1 VSIRKSTYLRDA
13 VTRLRESDLRQALAF
28 LHEAAAIDG
37 PDPFPPSVLALLRDL
52 VPCTAVSWHAWR
64 VDDGQL
70 RIQIASTDADHTASV
85 WEAYPEYRNED
96 PLPGGCPGVG
106 RCAPAIVGRAIRLS
120 DLISRSAFRGSG
132 LYAHVCRP
140 LGVEYVMKLF
150 LPIRGGVARSFVFD
164 RGEDDF
170 GARDRAVVDLL
181 LPHFLQLEENAR
193 WRRLAEAEGP
203 DLGGEQLTVREREI
217 LALVGQGL
225 SNVEIAGR
233 LWISS
238 ATVRT
243 HLDNVYA
250 KLGVHSRTAALACVR
265 ELGRERAEDA

>member
-1 VSIRKSTYLRDA
+1 
-13 VTRLRESDLRQALAF
+13 
-28 LHEAAAIDG
+28 
-37 PDPFPPSVLALLRDL
+37 
-52 VPCTAVSWHAWR
+52 
-64 VDDGQL
+64 
-70 RIQIASTDADHTASV
+70 
-85 WEAYPEYRNED
+85 
-96 PLPGGCPGVG
+96 
-106 RCAPAIVGRAIRLS
+106 
-120 DLISRSAFRGSG
+120 
-132 LYAHVCRP
+132 
-140 LGVEYVMKLF
+140 MKL

-203 DLGGEQLTVREREI
+203 GGGQLTVREREI

-250 KLGVHSRTAALACVR
+250 KLGVHSRTAALARVR

>member
-1 VSIRKSTYLRDA
+1 M
-13 VTRLRESDLRQALAF
+13 TRLRESDLRQALAF

-52 VPCTAVSWHAWR
+52 VPSTAVSWHAWR

-70 RIQIASTDADHTASV
+70 RIRIASTDADRTASV
-85 WEAYPEYRNED
+85 WEAYPEYRYED

-120 DLISRSAFRGSG
+120 DLIRRSAFRGSG
-132 LYAHVCRP
+132 LYAHICRP

-203 DLGGEQLTVREREI
+203 GLGGEQLTVREREI

-250 KLGVHSRTAALACVR
+250 KLGVHSRTAALARVR